1 MILLIA
7 FVCALLLMGLQ
18 RLLYKKLWN
27 KNLDV
32 KISYKT
38 TDCVAGEE
46 NELKE
51 VITNDKFLSIPMLH
65 VKFDT
70 PKSFVFENECNSSI
84 SDNYYRDDVFTVMGH
99 QSVTRT
105 LKFTCT
111 KRGCFYMHDT
121 NITSSDLFMKLT
133 LTGKCTNHAVIN
145 VFPRKVD
152 LAFFD
157 IPFKTITGNFVT
169 QKTYIEDPFE
179 FKGIR
184 EYQPYDGIRKINYKS
199 TAKFGTLQ
207 VNTFFMTSSQE
218 VRIILNLDAQTYSRD
233 DRLIESIISL
243 ASSIAERFIRAGVS
257 VGLITNGVDSY
268 TKEQISKESGAGNHH
283 MLSIDTALARIDTH
297 AENIDFI
304 QVLNNCFDTVNEMT
318 YYIVISNNRSNEIIK
333 AYDEA
338 KLRGVSS
345 LLIIPELKQF
355 EVKEEIKDMIKWDID
370 Y

>member
-7 FVCALLLMGLQ
+7 FVCALFLMWLQ
-18 RLLYKKLWN
+18 RYLYSKYWN
-27 KNLDV
+27 KNLNV
-32 KISYKT
+32 KISYKSVN
-38 TDCVAGEE
+38 CVAGEE

-51 VITNDKFLSIPMLH
+51 VITNDKFLPLPMLH

-70 PKSFVFENECNSSI
+70 PKSFIFENEINSSV

-111 KRGCFYMHDT
+111 KRGCYYMHDT

-133 LTGKCTNHAVIN
+133 LTDRCSNSSIIN

-152 LAFFD
+152 LTFFD
-157 IPFKTITGNFVT
+157 IPFETITGDFAT
-169 QKTYIEDPFE
+169 QNTLIEDPFE

-199 TAKFGTLQ
+199 SARHNSLY
-207 VNTFFMTSSQE
+207 VNTFFMTASQE
-218 VRIILNLDAQTYSRD
+218 VQILLNLDAQTYSRD
-233 DRLIESIISL
+233 DRLIENIISL
-243 ASSIAERFIRAGVS
+243 ASSLAERFIRVGIS
-257 VGLITNGVDSY
+257 VGLVTNGIDSY
-268 TKEQISKESGAGNHH
+268 TKEQICRESGGGSHH

-297 AENIDFI
+297 AENIDFNHI
-304 QVLNNCFDTVNEMT
+304 LNTCFKSVSENT
-318 YYIVISNNRSNEIIK
+318 YYIIISNNRNKEIIK
-333 AYDEA
+333 TYETA
-338 KLRGVSS
+338 KQQGISS
-345 LLIIPELKQF
+345 FFIVPELKMFNVEEKF
-355 EVKEEIKDMIKWDID
+355 EDMIKWDID